1 MKGKVK
7 QKTFIDREVFKTNAT
22 IQHLNVNEVEA
33 VKEVSEQYL
42 EGYCSECSVDFDEVE
57 GNFLK
62 TRTPRKN
69 I

>member
-7 QKTFIDREVFKTNAT
+7 QKTFTDREVFKTVAT
-22 IQHLNVNEVEA
+22 IQELNVNKVDILQEP
-33 VKEVSEQYL
+33 SEKYL
-42 EGYCSECSVDFDEVE
+42 EGDCSECSVDFDEVE
-57 GNFLK
+57 GNFIK